1 MWNVATA
8 HQYVKKIACKNFQMI
23 DTKIVAIFYIEILK
37 NKHALMSDKN
47 SYPIKSTFQISLW
60 NNIIFSTI
68 LREKQETFTYYLKKY
83 FV

>member
-60 NNIIFSTI
+60 NI
-68 LREKQETFTYYLKKY
+68 
-83 FV
+83 